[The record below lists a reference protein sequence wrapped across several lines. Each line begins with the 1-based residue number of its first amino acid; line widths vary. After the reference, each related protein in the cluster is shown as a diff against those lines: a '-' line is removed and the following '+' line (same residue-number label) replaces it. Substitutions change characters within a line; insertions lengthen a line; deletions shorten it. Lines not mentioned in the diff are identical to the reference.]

1 MYFMINNQLDEI
13 YNLRLTSEIDILAV
27 NKNRKTEYNNITSLY
42 SRILFGNLLILFN
55 FDLKF

>member
-13 YNLRLTSEIDILAV
+13 YNLGLTSKIDILAV
-27 NKNRKTEYNNITSLY
+27 NKNRKSIHQYYIIVQRDSVWKLM
-42 SRILFGNLLILFN
+42 SLFN

>member
-42 SRILFGNLLILFN
+42 SGILFGNLLILFN